1 MNTSTPNTTPAYPGW
16 DGRQACTEGWDL
28 WDVDGRIQLQRI
40 DDPGSDPELGFTEPK
55 FDSDADAIIHVAMHA
70 ALGSEYHREAL
81 ELIGALSENLEPQPA
96 APDNVNANPNAK
108 EYWFRPNMLWQRIPE
123 VTYNELRRAG
133 YGDDYLRVTTEDQT

>member
-16 DGRQACTEGWDL
+16 DGHRASSEGWDL

-40 DDPGSDPELGFTEPK
+40 DDPGSDPTLDFTEPK

-81 ELIGALSENLEPQPA
+81 ELIGALSENLEPKA
-96 APDNVNANPNAK
+96 ATPDNVSVNANQNAK

-133 YGDDYLRVTTEDQT
+133 YGDDYLRVTTE